1 VLLRMIPFIDRI
13 SRHQASKKGQGL
25 SLNTVVLAALA
36 LIVLIIIVLI
46 LTGKIRKTSEGI
58 DDTGKIVDTSK
69 CEIPGA
75 RTCVLY
81 DECETTQLYSI
92 PGCTAGT
99 YCCEVPRIRR

>member
-1 VLLRMIPFIDRI
+1 MAR
-13 SRHQASKKGQGL
+13 KGQGL

-46 LTGKIRKTSEGI
+46 LTGKIRKTSQGI
-58 DDTGKIVDTSK
+58 DDTSKIADASK

-81 DECETTQLYSI
+81 DECETTELYST
-92 PGCTAGT
+92 PGCDPGT